1 MDLDSIKPDETL
13 DAKGLSCPM
22 PLLRTKKAIN
32 NIQSGQI
39 LEILGTDPG
48 SKNDLPGWCER
59 SGHEFL
65 GVKEEDGFFRFFI
78 KKG

>member
-1 MDLDSIKPDETL
+1 MVDITPDETL

-22 PLLRTKKAIN
+22 PILKTKKALKN
-32 NIQSGQI
+32 MASGKI
-39 LEILGTDPG
+39 LEVLSTDPG
-48 SKNDLPGWCER
+48 TKNDLPAFCKK

-65 GVKEEDGFFRFFI
+65 GLKEEAGFNRFYV